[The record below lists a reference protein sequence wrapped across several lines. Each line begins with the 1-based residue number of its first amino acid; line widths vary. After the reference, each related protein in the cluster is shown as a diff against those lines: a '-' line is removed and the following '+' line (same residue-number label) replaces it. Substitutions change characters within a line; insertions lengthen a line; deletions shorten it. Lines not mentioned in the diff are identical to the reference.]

1 MLQFKIIHDCTVIGY
16 RVQLKN
22 QSQADHRTKQ
32 NEKPINPIAFE
43 REPDQHNP
51 LTPQNRSYFPSL
63 SQQTNR
69 AH

>member
-51 LTPQNRSYFPSL
+51 
-63 SQQTNR
+63 
-69 AH
+69 